1 MNRMPCGR
9 YEVCRVWRGLASETP
24 SLPLGRLIAIVKQNK
39 EWNKSMIRPMK
50 RYVIER
56 EIPGVGTMSRDQLK
70 QTAVTS
76 CEASAKLY
84 GKIQWEHSY
93 VAGDK
98 TFCIYLADGESSI
111 LEHARLSGFP
121 ANKITEARTVI
132 DPMTAFS

>member
-1 MNRMPCGR
+1 MDT
-9 YEVCRVWRGLASETP
+9 A
-24 SLPLGRLIAIVKQNK
+24 
-39 EWNKSMIRPMK
+39 MIRPMK

-56 EIPGVGTMSRDQLK
+56 DIPGIGKMPREQLT
-70 QTAVTS
+70 QAAMTS

-84 GKIQWEHSY
+84 GRIHWEHSY

-98 TFCIYLADGESSI
+98 TFCIYLADSEASI

>member
-1 MNRMPCGR
+1 M
-9 YEVCRVWRGLASETP
+9 
-24 SLPLGRLIAIVKQNK
+24 IAT
-39 EWNKSMIRPMK
+39 MK

-56 EIPGVGTMSRDQLK
+56 EIPGVGKMSREQLK

-98 TFCIYLADGESSI
+98 TFCIYLADGEASI

-121 ANKITEARTVI
+121 ANKITEARTII

>member
-1 MNRMPCGR
+1 
-9 YEVCRVWRGLASETP
+9 
-24 SLPLGRLIAIVKQNK
+24 
-39 EWNKSMIRPMK
+39 MIPTLK

-56 EIPGVGTMSRDQLK
+56 EIPGIGNMSREQFK
-70 QTAVTS
+70 QIAMTS

-98 TFCIYLADGESSI
+98 TFCVYLADGEASI
-111 LEHARLSGFP
+111 LEHARLGDFP
-121 ANKITEARTVI
+121 ANKITQALTVI